1 MESINS
7 TQPEIRQAA
16 AYGCGVMGQCGG
28 PGYAQV
34 RYNVVMGQCEGP
46 GYAQVRYKIFM
57 LTLVL
62 IIHRIREKGITTLS
76 ILNFSNETCFEMLKS
91 SEHEKLWGYSSKKK

>member
-91 SEHEKLWGYSSKKK
+91 SEHEKLWGYSS